1 MMEHSAENSKNE
13 DTTSPD
19 NETTRTPQ
27 RSSKSDD
34 SGKRMEKTMSEEL
47 KKDVW
52 DSLLHLQEQGSHPLK
67 TIHISQNIG
76 FYTTDEV
83 ASVFSILKQL
93 KSEGLVQ
100 NYLDID
106 DVWEIPKGVCYPK
119 NNIRSAK

>member
-1 MMEHSAENSKNE
+1 
-13 DTTSPD
+13 
-19 NETTRTPQ
+19 
-27 RSSKSDD
+27 
-34 SGKRMEKTMSEEL
+34 MSEEL

-119 NNIRSAK
+119 NNIGSAK